1 MESAGGRVPCGRPGF
16 LRLLHLQLDWYSW
29 IPNGPC
35 TMRKPPPVS
44 KDVTEKDIMD
54 SLPTA
59 HQAHMQKTFTKF
71 LGRRQPIM
79 VETDAWA
86 LGAGGERRR
95 LRRGGILG

>member
-1 MESAGGRVPCGRPGF
+1 MPCGRPGF

-44 KDVTEKDIMD
+44 KDVTEKDIVD